1 MCQSE
6 QKPCSSE
13 GRYLGIKARDTF
25 RQGLGKERGTN
36 TKVEKQNTKGGNIGT
51 MRIHLRMTESK
62 KVRNSFSSYCDTV
75 EISKYHQIIC
85 CIMTTSIRSPK
96 LPIVKTKCPLP
107 CTLWIYKCWLL
118 IYMTKFICLFG
129 TLSQVMAL
137 GSESFLPLLDFY
149 CLCCNKTFHDDNRI
163 KHSWWVKSSLLVLN
177 LTYLQALP

>member
-6 QKPCSSE
+6 HKPCSSE
-13 GRYLGIKARDTF
+13 DRYLGIKAKDTF

-75 EISKYHQIIC
+75 EMSKHHQIIC

-96 LPIVKTKCPLP
+96 LGIVKTKCPLP
-107 CTLWIYKCWLL
+107 CTLWIR
-118 IYMTKFICLFG
+118 IYMTKFICHVG
-129 TLSQVMAL
+129 ALSQVMAL
-137 GSESFLPLLDFY
+137 CSESSLPILDFY
-149 CLCCNKTFHDDNRI
+149 CLCCNKTFRDDNRI
-163 KHSWWVKSSLLVLN
+163 QQSWWVKSSLLVLN
-177 LTYLQALP
+177 LTYL